1 MARPKKTPTVAVTF
15 RISETDLKNL
25 NKMAEKNG
33 VPEMKPGTLA
43 RWFLTRV
50 SAGGIEF
57 PIQSVDAQ
65 DTSRK

>member
-1 MARPKKTPTVAVTF
+1 VARPKKTPTVAVTF
-15 RISETDLKNL
+15 RIAEDDVKNL
-25 NKMAEKNG
+25 EKMAEEHG

-50 SAGGIEF
+50 SSGAIEF

-65 DTSRK
+65 DSSRK

>member
-15 RISETDLKNL
+15 RISETDLENL
-25 NKMAEKNG
+25 NKMAEENG

-50 SAGGIEF
+50 SAGAIEF
-57 PIQSVDAQ
+57 PIQSVDAS
-65 DTSRK
+65 DSNRK

>member
-15 RISETDLKNL
+15 RISETDLENL

-50 SAGGIEF
+50 SAGAIEF
-57 PIQSVDAQ
+57 PIQSVDAS
-65 DTSRK
+65 DSNRK

>member
-15 RISETDLKNL
+15 RISETDLENL
-25 NKMAEKNG
+25 NKMAEENG

-50 SAGGIEF
+50 SAGAIEF

>member
-15 RISETDLKNL
+15 RISETDLENL

-50 SAGGIEF
+50 SAGAIEF

>member
-15 RISETDLKNL
+15 SIAEDDVKNL
-25 NKMAEKNG
+25 EKMAEEKG

-43 RWFLTRV
+43 RWFLTSV
-50 SAGGIEF
+50 STGAIAF

>member
-1 MARPKKTPTVAVTF
+1 MARPKKTTTVAVTF
-15 RISETDLKNL
+15 RIAEDDVKNL
-25 NKMAEKNG
+25 EKMAEDNG

-50 SAGGIEF
+50 SSGAIEF
-57 PIQSVDAQ
+57 PIQSVDAS

>member
-15 RISETDLKNL
+15 RIAEEDVKNL
-25 NKMAEKNG
+25 EKMAEENG

-50 SAGGIEF
+50 SAGAIEF

-65 DTSRK
+65 DASRK